1 MQVRTVLFM
10 YYRLSLPVIMG
21 RGGLGDNP
29 PCLFFSSYPR
39 SFYLST
45 NFLPLTVL
53 SPRDADKTVL
63 KRESAQQLMCVNVCV
78 SVCAC
83 ACLYETTPMGESESL
98 RIISSSLNATSA
110 FSGISLDSKLCVCM
124 YVCLYMFCSWNLYG
138 VFLNVCFPL
147 PVLRLI
153 LNCLR

>member
-1 MQVRTVLFM
+1 
-10 YYRLSLPVIMG
+10 MG

-63 KRESAQQLMCVNVCV
+63 KTESAQQLMCVNVCM

-83 ACLYETTPMGESESL
+83 ACLCETTPMGESESL
-98 RIISSSLNATSA
+98 RIISSSLMPRQPSLASVWIASFVYACMCACTCFVYGFLTLYFLTCA
-110 FSGISLDSKLCVCM
+110 FLC
-124 YVCLYMFCSWNLYG
+124 MFFAL
-138 VFLNVCFPL
+138 F
-147 PVLRLI
+147 
-153 LNCLR
+153 